1 MVVSSFTERQACEH
15 CLDVADQFRAKY
27 PNIVVKIFDNKG
39 IILNSNSKLA
49 DGYKRSFREYINR

>member
-27 PNIVVKIFDNKG
+27 PNIVVKIFDGKG
-39 IILNSNSKLA
+39 VILNSPA
-49 DGYKRSFREYINR
+49 EIAPGYKKRFLNYWH

>member
-15 CLDVADQFRAKY
+15 CLNVADKFRAKY